1 MNEAQIAFL
10 VLYLIYI
17 GIIVVFY
24 NTLVMKPFRLLTTFL
39 HEMSHAIACW
49 MTCGSVQAIRV
60 YENEGGVT
68 SYYGGCRLLII
79 PAGYVGAAIWGCIFV
94 MFSGGRKTATGAAGA
109 LLTMLLIS
117 LCFAPNRTMIGLNI
131 FYAIATGIFIY
142 LEWHVFTPILGF
154 VVLFYGA
161 FVGIGAVEDVYQD
174 TVKRTVLRS
183 DAYACYQI
191 CPCCLP
197 RCVGL
202 QWAAYTIVLQVAG
215 AWIAMMQL
223 SNRCENT
230 GWWDCLSGDGESA
243 DKFWQWEQ
251 EAAQN
256 IGNWVH

>member
-1 MNEAQIAFL
+1 
-10 VLYLIYI
+10 
-17 GIIVVFY
+17 
-24 NTLVMKPFRLLTTFL
+24 
-39 HEMSHAIACW
+39 
-49 MTCGSVQAIRV
+49 
-60 YENEGGVT
+60 
-68 SYYGGCRLLII
+68 
-79 PAGYVGAAIWGCIFV
+79 

-109 LLTMLLIS
+109 LITMLLIS

-131 FYAIATGIFIY
+131 FYAMATGIFIY